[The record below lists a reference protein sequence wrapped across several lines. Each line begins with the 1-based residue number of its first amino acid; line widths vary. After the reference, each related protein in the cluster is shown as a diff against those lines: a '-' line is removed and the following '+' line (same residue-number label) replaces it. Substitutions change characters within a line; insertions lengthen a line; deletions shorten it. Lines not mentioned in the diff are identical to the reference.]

1 MIDKN
6 WARWIFASLSK
17 HFQDNRQG
25 IDFFVEGEDQ
35 KLENSENYIEF
46 RMNGPIFNEVSKNF
60 WKIEVVVNILVVSKQ
75 NAVDIHTIHR
85 NVGIVAEAFKTCIP
99 IKKYGDSID
108 DSPTQVLGFM
118 IRKIADK
125 KDVNISHIGQVSAD
139 VKEMQSMVEAYYCM
153 YLEI

>member
-108 DSPTQVLGFM
+108 DSPTQVLGIM